1 MNEAAVAIDEPARA
15 VAGTGS
21 LRFTRAGDRT
31 VLHTARA
38 SSPLKLLTP
47 NNHGDAA
54 WVFVA
59 TFGGG
64 LVDGD
69 AIALDVR
76 VDDDAGALLGTQAS
90 TKVYRS
96 ERGSRQSLD
105 ADVGSRALLVVVP
118 DPVACFGG
126 ARYTQR
132 NAVQLADEA
141 SLVLVDAMTCGRA
154 AHGERW
160 KLARYETTTRV
171 TRADR
176 DVVRDALL
184 IDPSHGELDAR
195 MGRCNS
201 LATVVAV
208 GPRARPIVDRLLGAS
223 VPLDRRAPLLCAAS
237 ALGDDGAIARIAGD
251 DVERVSHFVR
261 DLLAPID
268 AILGDDPFA
277 RKW

>member
-1 MNEAAVAIDEPARA
+1 MSDTAIAIDGARGA
-15 VAGTGS
+15 VAGAGE
-21 LRFTRAGDRT
+21 LRFVRVGDRT

-38 SSPLKLLTP
+38 SSPLKLLLP

-69 AIALDVR
+69 SIALRVC
-76 VDDDAGALLGTQAS
+76 VDDDARALLGTQAS

-105 ADVGSRALLVVVP
+105 ADVSARALLVVVP

-126 ARYTQR
+126 ARYAQDNR
-132 NAVQLADEA
+132 VRLAADA

-160 KLARYETTTRV
+160 ELSRYATHTRV
-171 TRADR
+171 SRDGR
-176 DVVRDALL
+176 DVVRDAVLL
-184 IDPSHGELDAR
+184 DPTHGALGLR
-195 MGRCNS
+195 MGRCNT
-201 LATVVAV
+201 LTTVIAL
-208 GPRARPIVDRLLGAS
+208 GPRARPVADRLLAAS
-223 VPLDRRAPLLCAAS
+223 PPLDRRAPLLCASS
-237 ALGDDGAIARIAGD
+237 ALGDDGAIARIAAD
-251 DVERVSHFVR
+251 DVERASHFVR
-261 DLLAPID
+261 DLLAPL
-268 AILGDDPFA
+268 AAMLGDDPFA